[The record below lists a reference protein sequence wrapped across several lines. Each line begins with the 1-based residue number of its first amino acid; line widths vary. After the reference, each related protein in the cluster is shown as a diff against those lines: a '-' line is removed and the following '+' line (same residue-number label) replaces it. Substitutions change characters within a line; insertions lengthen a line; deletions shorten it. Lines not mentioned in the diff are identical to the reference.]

1 MKEDALL
8 DRYFKVEVRDQGLRA
23 DIRLVHFDSSFRCT
37 TAQLLDWLKQKGI
50 VHGIDAK
57 VAEQICAEPEKF
69 RDMVMTIAKGKPPA
83 AGSHGTIRYHCQTN
97 IIRHLPKQL
106 EDGKVDYKQLIEFNN
121 VRKGQLIAEII
132 PPTEGVDGTSVTGE
146 VIKAP
151 PGKEAVL
158 KPGKNVDVSEEQ
170 DKLYASIDGLVS
182 VERGQIHVRSVYE
195 IDGDVDYG
203 IGNIDFNGTVIVHG
217 NVRNDF
223 VVKASGDIQVFGTVE
238 SARLEAGGSIYIE
251 HGIIGGQKGMVKA
264 EQDIVVSYI
273 QEGNVEAGGNV
284 QVSQFIL
291 HSNVRA
297 GKAVQCS
304 GAKGLIVGGEI
315 MAGESLE
322 ANIIGNLSAT
332 RTVIKAGSFVDL
344 NKQTEQLLMKKKEL
358 EQQMNKIDQAIALL
372 GKRIDSAPDYN
383 KMKASLSTT
392 KDQFMEK
399 AKQID
404 EQLEDLRMQAAKLN
418 EITIRVKETIYTG
431 TQVIIGQRIRQVN
444 EPMHGVCFR
453 YVHGEIKMQHEE
465 Q

>member
-1 MKEDALL
+1 
-8 DRYFKVEVRDQGLRA
+8 
-23 DIRLVHFDSSFRCT
+23 
-37 TAQLLDWLKQKGI
+37 
-50 VHGIDAK
+50 
-57 VAEQICAEPEKF
+57 
-69 RDMVMTIAKGKPPA
+69 
-83 AGSHGTIRYHCQTN
+83 
-97 IIRHLPKQL
+97 
-106 EDGKVDYKQLIEFNN
+106 
-121 VRKGQLIAEII
+121 
-132 PPTEGVDGTSVTGE
+132 
-146 VIKAP
+146 
-151 PGKEAVL
+151 
-158 KPGKNVDVSEEQ
+158 
-170 DKLYASIDGLVS
+170 
-182 VERGQIHVRSVYE
+182 
-195 IDGDVDYG
+195 
-203 IGNIDFNGTVIVHG
+203 
-217 NVRNDF
+217 
-223 VVKASGDIQVFGTVE
+223 
-238 SARLEAGGSIYIE
+238 
-251 HGIIGGQKGMVKA
+251 
-264 EQDIVVSYI
+264 
-273 QEGNVEAGGNV
+273 
-284 QVSQFIL
+284 
-291 HSNVRA
+291 
-297 GKAVQCS
+297 
-304 GAKGLIVGGEI
+304 